1 MDQRPVSR
9 HVLDPV
15 ERVSEVLFGLIM
27 VLGFTGSMS
36 AATAGRADVREMLVG
51 AVGCNLAWGIVDAVM
66 YLMSTVLSRSR
77 GLAILKAVREDM
89 DGARGRATIRDA
101 MDPHVASMLGPEV
114 FEAVRQDLIAAPA
127 PPAVAPVTLED
138 VRGAG
143 EVFLLVFASTLPVII
158 PFLVATNV
166 TRALRVSNAI
176 AVGML
181 CIGGFSLARH
191 SGLNP
196 WLTALGMAVLGAAL
210 VALTI
215 ALGG

>member
-1 MDQRPVSR
+1 MERRPDSR

-36 AATAGRADVREMLVG
+36 AATAGRGEVREMLMG

-66 YLMSTVLSRSR
+66 YVMTTVVARSR
-77 GLAILKAVREDM
+77 GLAILKAVHD
-89 DGARGRATIRDA
+89 DTDAAHARATIKDA
-101 MDPHVASMLGPEV
+101 MDPHVASLLGSSA
-114 FEAVRQDLIAAPA
+114 FEAVRQDLVAAPA
-127 PPAVAPVTLED
+127 LPDRAPVTLD
-138 VRGAG
+138 DLRGAG
-143 EVFLLVFASTLPVII
+143 EVFLLVFASTFPVII
-158 PFLVATNV
+158 PFIASQNAASAI
-166 TRALRVSNAI
+166 RMSNAI
-176 AVGML
+176 AVAML

-196 WLTALGMAVLGAAL
+196 WGTAAAMTAVGVAL
-210 VALTI
+210 VAITI